1 VAIEAHKSQSKR
13 MKIYRNDK
21 LLKALAENVKRHRKL
36 AGISQEELAFQCEID
51 RTYISKLERGVAN
64 PSLLILARIA
74 QVLKVGIEDLIKS
87 LS

>member
-1 VAIEAHKSQSKR
+1 MAIEARKSQSKR

-21 LLKALAENVKRHRKL
+21 LLKALADNVRKHRKL

-51 RTYISKLERGVAN
+51 RTYISKVERGVAN

-74 QVLKVGIEDLIKS
+74 EVLNVGIDELVKT
-87 LS
+87 

>member
-1 VAIEAHKSQSKR
+1 MAIEAQKSQSKR

-21 LLKALAENVKRHRKL
+21 LLGALAANVRKHRKL

-51 RTYISKLERGVAN
+51 RTYISKVERGVAN

-74 QVLKVGIEDLIKS
+74 EILGVKIEDLIS
-87 LS
+87 SD